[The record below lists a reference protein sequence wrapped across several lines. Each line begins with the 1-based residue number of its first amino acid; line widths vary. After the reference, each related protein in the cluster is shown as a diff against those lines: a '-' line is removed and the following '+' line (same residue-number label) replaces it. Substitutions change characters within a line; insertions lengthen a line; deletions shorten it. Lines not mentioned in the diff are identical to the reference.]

1 MRIDPESSA
10 VPGSGEAVAPPP
22 PKPGKRPLTPKQRA
36 ALDAGRRPF
45 KPGYDPRRN
54 QAGVNG
60 TTKARARIEA
70 LINANSE
77 DMVEVLIQL
86 AKSGDVQALRL
97 VTQHLL
103 PALPRQAIEMS
114 GGISFT
120 WGTPESR
127 PEETGK
133 QVG

>member
-1 MRIDPESSA
+1 MTVQAETSTSGCGQAA
-10 VPGSGEAVAPPP
+10 VLRPS
-22 PKPGKRPLTPKQRA
+22 KKPLTPKQRA

-54 QAGVNG
+54 QAGING

-77 DMVEVLIQL
+77 DLVEVLIQL
-86 AKSGDVQALRL
+86 AKSGDVQALKL

-103 PALPRQAIEMS
+103 PALPKQAIEMS
-114 GGISFT
+114 GEVSFT
-120 WGTPESR
+120 WGAPESR
-127 PEETGK
+127 PGK
-133 QVG
+133 KRSQGG

>member
-1 MRIDPESSA
+1 MTVQAETSTSGCGQAA
-10 VPGSGEAVAPPP
+10 VLRPS
-22 PKPGKRPLTPKQRA
+22 KKPLTPKQRA

-45 KPGYDPRRN
+45 TRNDPRRN
-54 QAGVNG
+54 QAGING

-70 LINANSE
+70 LINANAE

-86 AKSGDVQALRL
+86 AKSGDVQALKL

-114 GGISFT
+114 GGISLA
-120 WGTPESR
+120 WGAPDGGGGCPR
-127 PEETGK
+127 PGK
-133 QVG
+133 RQ